1 MSDEWKLDAAGNV
14 TVAPVAGWRIASFA
28 GMGVVL
34 RLNYLDG
41 PEALATM
48 DVSAS
53 SQFVLMPA
61 QALELAEALRSRA
74 EAALQTPGA
83 ETPRN

>member
-1 MSDEWKLDAAGNV
+1 MSDDWTLDSAGNV
-14 TVAPVAGWRIASFA
+14 AVAPVAGWKIASFA

-34 RLNYLDG
+34 RLSYLDG
-41 PEALATM
+41 PDALATM

-61 QALELAEALRSRA
+61 QALELAEAIRSRA
-74 EAALQTPGA
+74 EAALQPPKA
-83 ETPRN
+83 NVSRN